1 MKTMSVIGVLSV
13 LFLAAVAAW
22 SQAPGP
28 ATQPAVAAA
37 RPDVVLAD
45 FEGMDYGD
53 WKVTGEAF
61 GAGPRR
67 GDNGVWPFQGNSFAW
82 SMNKGDA
89 SVGTLTSPQFKIDR
103 RYITFLISGGNHP
116 GETCINLLVD
126 GKVARTA
133 TGADHEWMVR
143 CLWDVAEFSGK
154 PAKIEIV
161 DKHTGN
167 WGHINIDDIVMTDEQ
182 RLSPW
187 AFFEAKDATCTR
199 MPLYVCVRPDPNDKH
214 WPDDKTKLQLATN
227 AQWKISGELF
237 GPEVGRMISPDF
249 KIDRKFLNFY
259 CSPWFGEMTAL
270 TLRVDGQV
278 VAVSGYGPPSS
289 DGWRCWDVSAYAGK
303 TGHFEVIDRHSVNIP
318 QIQRLAVF
326 LGDEKLP
333 CCLLIAQYN
342 DLKKIQSRLP
352 DQPVK
357 YVPGSDEVV
366 KDDLSSDYTEKY
378 RPQFHYTCNHG
389 HMNDP
394 NGLLYYD
401 GEYHLFMQHAGWGH
415 AVSKDLVHWVQLPQ
429 ALATDNVGGA
439 WSGSAVVDWNNTS
452 GFQTG
457 KEKPLVAVYASGKL
471 IALNPTETIFRQVQS
486 IAYSNDRG
494 RTWTKYEGNPV
505 IPEQDRDPKMFWYEP
520 DKSWR
525 LVLYQCPPGRAHFAS
540 KDLKHWTKVGGH
552 WFGTECPDFFELPV
566 AGEPNVTKWIA
577 VGGDGKYLV
586 GDFDGKEYKSGDYTT
601 LLRVE
606 YGGNFYATQTFND
619 IPKSDGRRI
628 QITWMNG
635 GDPYPGTP
643 TNGQQMTFPCEL
655 TLRRCPE
662 GLRMF
667 SNPVREIEK
676 LHAKEHAWKDLSL
689 SPGENPLAELA
700 GDLFD
705 VRIEIDPLDATE
717 VGLRVRGE
725 EIRYVVKDAKLICR
739 KSGDGRTGEAPVEL
753 QNHRLKLQVLVDR
766 VSLETFAQ
774 DGKATI
780 SVKFMP
786 KDDAKPLELYALGG
800 KAKIV
805 SMTVYE
811 LNSAWT
817 QPPRKDRSHAQ
828 GGFIK
833 LGPIAASDVDID
845 KLCDEIRDR
854 KVGAQNWQFAD
865 DSTMNWQ
872 KNDPQDSLCEPDQ
885 TALPKMPGTKFYYLL
900 QTDISSARE
909 QEVSL
914 GIEGDVL
921 LLHIASDP
929 GFGWRQKDQK
939 TSKRPEEKLSV
950 PRLCTPDIRLRA
962 GGNRMVLLCGAN
974 GPAAVR
980 ALKPGTANRAEVE
993 FLPPA
998 IDDKAAPYTPPSA
1011 HPLTRKTL
1019 AGKWRAKITLKLPP
1033 APSMDQ
1039 PNPDHSLTELARKSV
1054 AADADD
1060 RDWEVVPVP
1069 SPNAQYSK
1077 EWSNI
1082 NGESVFRKSVN
1093 IPPQWAGKDLTLS
1106 LGAIDDF
1113 DDTFFNG
1120 VFVGRIDKNTDRF
1133 FAVPRVYRV
1142 PGKLV
1147 KAGANVIAVRAFDHF
1162 GGGGMLGPEED
1173 LFIAPAQ

>member
-1 MKTMSVIGVLSV
+1 MKNWISIANALSV
-13 LFLAAVAAW
+13 LFMALGAAW
-22 SQAPGP
+22 SQVPGG
-28 ATQPAVAAA
+28 ATQPAAAA

-45 FEGMDYGD
+45 FEGVDYGD
-53 WKVTGEAF
+53 WKTTGEAF
-61 GAGPRR
+61 GSGPRR
-67 GDNGVWPFQGNSFAW
+67 GDNSVWPFQGERYAS

-89 SVGTLTSPQFKIDR
+89 SVGTLASPQFKIDR

-143 CLWDVAEFSGK
+143 CLWDVAEFTGK
-154 PAKIEIV
+154 SATVEIV

-167 WGHINIDDIVMTDEQ
+167 WGHINIDGIVMTDEQ
-182 RLSPW
+182 RFSPW
-187 AFFEAKDATCTR
+187 MFFDGQDAACVR
-199 MPLYVCVRPDPNDKH
+199 LPLYVCVRQDPNDKH
-214 WPDDKTKLQLATN
+214 WPDDKTKVQLASN
-227 AQWKISGELF
+227 AQWRINGTLF

-249 KIDRKFLNFY
+249 RIDRKYMNFY

-278 VAVSGYGPPSS
+278 VAVSGYGPMSG

-303 TGHFEVIDRHSVNIP
+303 TGRFEIIDRHSVNIP
-318 QIQRLAVF
+318 QIVRLAVF

-333 CCLLIAQYN
+333 CCQLVSQFKDPRQIEAA
-342 DLKKIQSRLP
+342 LP
-352 DQPVK
+352 GPCK
-357 YVPGSDEVV
+357 YQPGSDVIV
-366 KDDLSSDYTEKY
+366 KEDLSSDYSEKY
-378 RPQFHYTCNHG
+378 RPQFHFTVNHG
-389 HMNDP
+389 WMNDP
-394 NGLLYYD
+394 HCLYYD
-401 GEYHLFMQHAGWGH
+401 GEYHLFMEHLGWGH
-415 AVSKDLVHWVQLPQ
+415 AVSKDLVHWVQLQ
-429 ALATDNVGGA
+429 NALSADNLGDC

-457 KEKPLVAVYASGKL
+457 KEKPLVAVFTSYRNFNV
-471 IALNPTETIFRQVQS
+471 NPTETLSRQVQS

-494 RTWTKYEGNPV
+494 RTWTKHEGNPV

-525 LVLYQCPPGRAHFAS
+525 LVLYQCPPGRAYFAS
-540 KDLKHWTKVGGH
+540 KDLKHWTKVGSGSY
-552 WFGTECPDFFELPV
+552 GSECPDFFELPI
-566 AGEPNVTKWIA
+566 AGEPKATKWVA
-577 VGGDGKYLV
+577 VTGDGTYFI
-586 GDFDGKEYKSGDYTT
+586 GDFDGKDFKTDGAD
-601 LLRVE
+601 LHVE
-606 YGGNFYATQTFND
+606 YGPNFYATQTFND

-635 GDPYPGTP
+635 GSAYPETP
-643 TNGQQMTFPCEL
+643 TAGQQMTFPREL

-676 LHAKEHAWKDLSL
+676 LHGKEHAWKDLTL
-689 SPGENPLAELA
+689 APGENPLGELK

-725 EIRYVVKDAKLICR
+725 DICYNVKDAKLTCR
-739 KSGDGRTGEAPVEL
+739 KNEQEHKGEAPVEL

-780 SVKFMP
+780 SAKFMP
-786 KDDAKPLELYALGG
+786 KDNAAPLDLYALGG

-805 SMTVYE
+805 SLTVYE

-817 QPPRKDRSHAQ
+817 QPPRKDRSRAQ

-833 LGPIAASDVDID
+833 LGPIGPPGVHIG
-845 KLCDEIRDR
+845 KIIKEIG
-854 KVGAQNWQFAD
+854 KVGAQNWQLAD
-865 DSTMNWQ
+865 DTAVNWW
-872 KNDPQDSLCEPDQ
+872 KNDPQDNLCEPDQ
-885 TALPKMPGTKFYYLL
+885 TALPKMPGKNYYIL
-900 QTDISSARE
+900 QTDISSDKE
-909 QEVSL
+909 Q
-914 GIEGDVL
+914 DVL
-921 LLHIASDP
+921 FDP
-929 GFGWRQKDQK
+929 GDYFKPVILFVFEGRGNLAID
-939 TSKRPEEKLSV
+939 KLHLSAGNN
-950 PRLCTPDIRLRA
+950 RL
-962 GGNRMVLLCGAN
+962 VLLCAAA
-974 GPAAVR
+974 GPATIR
-980 ALKPGTANRAEVE
+980 LLKPGTKDRADVE

-998 IDDKAAPYTPPSA
+998 IDDKAAPYVPPSA
-1011 HPLTRKTL
+1011 KPLTRKTL
-1019 AGKWRAKITLKLPP
+1019 AGKWRARITLKLPP
-1033 APSMDQ
+1033 APSIDQ
-1039 PNPDHSLTELARKSV
+1039 PHPDPGLTEQARKFV

-1069 SPNAQYSK
+1069 SPNGQYSK
-1077 EWSNI
+1077 EWCNI

-1093 IPPQWAGKDLTLS
+1093 IPAEWAGKDLTLS

-1120 VFVGRIDKNTDRF
+1120 VFVGRTDKNTYRF
-1133 FAVPRVYRV
+1133 FAAPRVYRV

-1162 GGGGMLGPEED
+1162 GGGGMLGPEAD

>member
-1 MKTMSVIGVLSV
+1 MKTMNVVGVLSV
-13 LFLAAVAAW
+13 VFLAAGAAW
-22 SQAPGP
+22 SQSPGP
-28 ATQPAVAAA
+28 ATQPAATG
-37 RPDVVLAD
+37 RPDIVLAD
-45 FEGMDYGD
+45 FEGTDYGD
-53 WKVTGEAF
+53 WKTTGEAF
-61 GAGPRR
+61 GAGPRQ
-67 GDNGVWPFQGNSFAW
+67 GDSSVWPFQGTRYAS

-89 SVGTLTSPQFKIDR
+89 SVGTLTSPEFKIDR

-116 GETCINLLVD
+116 GETRINLLVD

-143 CLWDVAEFSGK
+143 CLWDVGEFSGK
-154 PAKIEIV
+154 AAKVEIV
-161 DKHTGN
+161 DKHNGN
-167 WGHINIDDIVMTDEQ
+167 WGHINIDDVVMTDVQ

-187 AFFEAKDATCTR
+187 TFFEAKDAACTR
-199 MPLYVCVRPDPNDKH
+199 SPLYVCVRPDPRDKN

-227 AQWKISGELF
+227 AQWKITGELF

-249 KIDRKFLNFY
+249 KIDHRYLNLY
-259 CSPWFGEMTAL
+259 CSPVFNEMTAL
-270 TLRVDGQV
+270 TLRVEGQV

-289 DGWRCWDVSAYAGK
+289 DGWRCWDVSAWAGK
-303 TGHFEVIDRHSVNIP
+303 TGRFEIIDRHSVNLP

-326 LGDEKLP
+326 LGDDKLP
-333 CCLLIAQYN
+333 CCLLIAQYD

-352 DQPVK
+352 DQPIK
-357 YVPGSDEVV
+357 YIPGSDEVF

-415 AVSKDLVHWVQLPQ
+415 AVSKDLVHWVQLQQ
-429 ALATDNVGGA
+429 ALTTDNVGGA

-457 KEKPLVAVYASGKL
+457 KEKALVAVYASGKL

-494 RTWTKYEGNPV
+494 RTWTKYEGNPA
-505 IPEQDRDPKMFWYEP
+505 IHEQDRDPKMFWYEP
-520 DKSWR
+520 DKSWL

-676 LHAKEHAWKDLSL
+676 LHNKEHTWKDLSL
-689 SPGENPLAELA
+689 APGENPLAQLA

-705 VRIEIDPLDATE
+705 VRVEIDPLDAAE

-725 EIRYVVKDAKLICR
+725 EIRYDVKNAKLICR

-786 KDDAKPLELYALGG
+786 RDDAKPLELYALGG

-845 KLCDEIRDR
+845 KLTKEIQAG
-854 KVGAQNWQFAD
+854 KVGAQNWQLAD
-865 DSTMNWQ
+865 DSTANWC
-872 KNDPQDSLCEPDQ
+872 KNDPQDSLCETDQ
-885 TALPKMPGTKFYYLL
+885 TALPKMPGTKFYYVL
-900 QTDISSARE
+900 QTDISSAIE
-909 QEVSL
+909 QDVVV
-914 GIEGDVL
+914 EGKGDIL
-921 LLHIASDP
+921 LFHLPNGPALDR
-929 GFGWRQKDQK
+929 RQEKNERV
-939 TSKRPEEKLSV
+939 TPMRPEEKLNV
-950 PRLCTPDIRLRA
+950 PFSLRA
-962 GGNRMVLLCGAN
+962 GANRLILLCGAE
-974 GPAAVR
+974 GPVTVR
-980 ALKPGTANRAEVE
+980 VLKPGTENRAEVE

-998 IDDKAAPYTPPSA
+998 IDDKAAPYAPPSGR
-1011 HPLTRKTL
+1011 PLTRKTL

-1039 PNPDHSLTELARKSV
+1039 PNPDHGLTELARKSV

-1060 RDWEVVPVP
+1060 SDWEVVPVP
-1069 SPNAQYSK
+1069 SPNAEYSPQ
-1077 EWSNI
+1077 WSDI

-1120 VFVGRIDKNTDRF
+1120 AFVGRIDKNTDRF

-1162 GGGGMLGPEED
+1162 GGGGMLGPEAD
-1173 LFIAPAQ
+1173 LFIEPAQ